1 MVSRRLLL
9 AAPLLATAARAQSW
23 PARAVRIVIPF
34 PPGGGIDILV
44 RAAAQELAARW
55 GQPVVVENR
64 PGAGGVIGTE
74 AVAHAAPDGYTL
86 LGTTNQTITAGRFL
100 YRALPY
106 DPDRDLAP
114 VSLMV
119 SSDQLV
125 LAHPS
130 VPANTLAE
138 LVALAKREPGK
149 LTYGSFGIGTQ
160 PQLLFETLNSH
171 AGLDLLHVPYNG
183 IAPLLLALTAGE
195 VMLTTGSAAVAGELL
210 RGGRAK
216 ALAVAGSARVAQFP
230 RVATAAE
237 QGFGYLRA
245 TIWYALF
252 APAGT
257 PAEITAKVA
266 ADLAAVLRAPD
277 FAERQVRS
285 KALDLVAGDGAALAR
300 VIRDE
305 VPAVQE
311 MIRAARIEPQ

>member
-1 MVSRRLLL
+1 MVSRRVLL
-9 AAPLLATAARAQSW
+9 AAPFVATAARAQSW
-23 PARAVRIVIPF
+23 PARPVRIVIPF

-44 RAAAQELAARW
+44 RAAAQDLSAHWR
-55 GQPVVVENR
+55 QPVVVENR
-64 PGAGGVIGTE
+64 AGAGGVIGTE
-74 AVAHAAPDGYTL
+74 AVARATPDGYTL
-86 LGTTNQTITAGRFL
+86 LGTTNQTITSGRFL
-100 YRALPY
+100 YKQLPY

-138 LVALAKREPGK
+138 LVALARREPGK

-160 PQLLFETLNSH
+160 PQLLFETLNSR

-183 IAPLLLALTAGE
+183 ISPLLLALTAGE

-216 ALAVAGSARVAQFP
+216 ALAVTGTQRVAQFQH
-230 RVATAAE
+230 VATAAE

-257 PAEITAKVA
+257 PDDIIRKVA
-266 ADLAAVLRAPD
+266 ADLTAVLRAPN
-277 FAERQVRS
+277 FAERQVRA
-285 KALDLVAGDGAALAR
+285 KALDLVASDGAALAR
-300 VIRDE
+300 VIREE
-305 VPAVQE
+305 VPLMQT
-311 MIRAARIEPQ
+311 MIQTARIEPQ